1 LRQGGGVV
9 IFDGDQVMAD
19 NYNRLLYAD
28 GQGLLPAALGP
39 SVGNAAKKEGGLA
52 FNTLQYRHPLVAEF
66 RNQSDPVTAGLTL
79 VRVYQYHKLTL
90 PKETEAQVA
99 LAVESGD
106 PVLIEKPRHR
116 GKVIQVATS
125 ADADWTSW
133 PLHNSYPAVM
143 QQIIFQAAAGRLA
156 ERNIKVGQP
165 YDQSFPAAALSAQAS
180 IVTPKG
186 QTVTARLT
194 PSGGASQLHF
204 EQTELSGPYQVRLG
218 PPVGAE
224 SSFAANPDPAESD
237 LAKLDRA
244 GLEQRLPGWNF
255 VHMTNAS
262 ELAQSATSVGRRG
275 ELHRPLLYGAL
286 ALLLVES
293 LLAWKFGH
301 HDATT

>member
-1 LRQGGGVV
+1 
-9 IFDGDQVMAD
+9 
-19 NYNRLLYAD
+19 
-28 GQGLLPAALGP
+28 
-39 SVGNAAKKEGGLA
+39 
-52 FNTLQYRHPLVAEF
+52 
-66 RNQSDPVTAGLTL
+66 
-79 VRVYQYHKLTL
+79 
-90 PKETEAQVA
+90 
-99 LAVESGD
+99 
-106 PVLIEKPRHR
+106 
-116 GKVIQVATS
+116 
-125 ADADWTSW
+125 
-133 PLHNSYPAVM
+133 M

-186 QTVTARLT
+186 QTVAARLT